1 MSQLEPEVLLNR
13 MRFTKTGISTSSSLA
28 EEVQC
33 AQDDAQQE
41 VFDPIGIGQCGT
53 VYALRGT
60 TMAVKLPN
68 NPQNSDELFSDFRMH
83 LKIKNAFNTLPAE
96 LHASHN
102 VNFPDINVWVDPHSD
117 HFWTEHKSKF
127 SVTGIPVPNYG
138 LVSERIYPL
147 SPLVRSAVV
156 DARCPKEIQK
166 HKAEF
171 LARPD
176 NKNCL
181 LRIYLGRHS
190 HDTPMAARNARLR
203 DFPLHLDEM
212 ECLKLDVKM
221 FACTIAQA
229 LSVLR

>member
-1 MSQLEPEVLLNR
+1 
-13 MRFTKTGISTSSSLA
+13 
-28 EEVQC
+28 
-33 AQDDAQQE
+33 
-41 VFDPIGIGQCGT
+41 
-53 VYALRGT
+53 
-60 TMAVKLPN
+60 
-68 NPQNSDELFSDFRMH
+68 MH
-83 LKIKNAFNTLPAE
+83 LKIKNAFNTLPEE

-102 VNFPDINVWVDPHSD
+102 LDFPDINVWVDTHSG
-117 HFWTEHKSKF
+117 HFWIKHRSKF
-127 SVTGIPVPNYG
+127 PVTGIPVPNYG

-147 SPLVRSAVV
+147 SPLVRSVVV

-190 HDTPMAARNARLR
+190 RDTPMAARNARLR

-221 FACTIAQA
+221 FAYTAAQYYKTDFFMITTMPEAFINWVVEEGKKRSAGGCLDRWIAFPD
-229 LSVLR
+229 